1 MPYVPHTDRDREDM
15 LARIGVESVDDLLDA
30 VPQAHRYPELNL
42 GPALSEPE
50 VLRLMTRLA
59 ERNRDVDHTISFAG
73 AGAYNHFVP
82 TAVSRITGRSEF
94 YTSYTP
100 YQPETSQG
108 TLQSIYEFQTMV
120 ASLMGMD
127 VANASMYDGATA
139 AAEGALL
146 AVHYTRRRKVLVSRS
161 FHPEWLR
168 VIETF
173 TSGMG
178 LDIQPVGD
186 EAEPWKLDAADVR
199 KVIDDR
205 TACVLVQYPNFFGAI
220 EDLQGLADAAHEAGA
235 LLAAS
240 TYPVALGL
248 LRSPGELGADI
259 ATGEGQPLGNDLN
272 YGGPY
277 LGLFATR
284 DKYVRY
290 MPGRLVGATKD
301 LEGNKGYVLTLQTRE
316 QHIRREKAT
325 SNICTNEALNA
336 LAATVYLA
344 LMGRQGLAEVARLS
358 LNNAHYL
365 ATAIDRLPGWEVL
378 TPRPF
383 FNEFVVRCPVPA
395 SDVIAALLEQD
406 ILAGVDLGRFLP
418 EHAEKLLVCATEMN
432 TRAEMDVYVKALGGV
447 RRLAGIS
454 TR

>member
-1 MPYVPHTDRDREDM
+1 MPYVPHTDRDREEM
-15 LARIGVESVDDLLDA
+15 LAAIGVGRIEDLLQA
-30 VPQAHRYPELNL
+30 VPPARRYPDLDL

-50 VLRLMTRLA
+50 VLRLMMRLA
-59 ERNRDVDHTISFAG
+59 ERNRDVDHTISFMG
-73 AGAYNHFVP
+73 AGAYNHHVP
-82 TAVSRITGRSEF
+82 AAVSRITGRSEF
-94 YTSYTP
+94 YTAYTP
-100 YQPETSQG
+100 YQAEVSQG
-108 TLQSIYEFQTMV
+108 TLQGIYEFQTMV

-146 AVHYTRRRKVLVSRS
+146 AVHYTRRKKVLVPRS

-178 LDIQPVGD
+178 LEIALVGD
-186 EAEPWKLDAADVR
+186 ERAPWRLTPEQAREALDEG
-199 KVIDDR
+199 
-205 TACVLVQYPNFFGAI
+205 TACLLVQYPNFYGSI
-220 EDLQGLADAAHEAGA
+220 EDVRSLADAAHEAGA
-235 LLAAS
+235 LLSVSA
-240 TYPVALGL
+240 YPIALGL
-248 LRSPGELGADI
+248 LKSPGELGADI
-259 ATGEGQPLGNDLN
+259 ATGEGQPLGNELN

-284 DKYVRY
+284 DKFVRY

-336 LAATVYLA
+336 LAATVYLS
-344 LMGRQGLAEVARLS
+344 LMGRRGLPEAARLC

-365 ATAIDRLPGWEVL
+365 ADGIARLPGWEVL
-378 TPRPF
+378 TPAPY
-383 FNEFVVRCPVPA
+383 FNEFLVRCPLPVSEVVA
-395 SDVIAALLEQD
+395 QLLERD
-406 ILAGVDLGRFLP
+406 ILAGVELGRFLP
-418 EHAEKLLVCATEMN
+418 GHEEKLLVCATEMN
-432 TRAEMDVYVKALGGV
+432 TRAEMDMYLRELG
-447 RRLAGIS
+447 RLRAPAS
-454 TR
+454 AAAR